1 MTNNQ
6 TQEVIT
12 DQIKNL
18 CKNLNGTY
26 HKQLI
31 KDSYGKSKEQIVIT
45 YNEEG

>member
-1 MTNNQ
+1 MTNEQ
-6 TQEVIT
+6 TQEVLT

-26 HKQLI
+26 HKLLI
-31 KDSYGKSKEQIVIT
+31 IDSYGKSKEQIVIT